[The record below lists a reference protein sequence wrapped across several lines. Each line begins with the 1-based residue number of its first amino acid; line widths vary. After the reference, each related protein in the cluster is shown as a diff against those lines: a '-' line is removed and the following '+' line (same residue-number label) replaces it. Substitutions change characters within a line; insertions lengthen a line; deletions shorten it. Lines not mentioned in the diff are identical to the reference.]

1 MSGTRALEQV
11 KEHNMRTIIIGDI
24 HGCSGALRLLLAK
37 IMPNPKEDKLILLG
51 DLFDRG
57 PDSWGV
63 FQMVREL
70 AEIYGDR
77 FVFLRGNHEDYL
89 LQRQLTLPQRIVWDR
104 VGRGTTVKSFR
115 AHGAKME
122 DSAGW
127 IREHVVFYYRGE
139 GFQCVHAGLKIEP
152 IEANDYYTMIH
163 DHGVVM
169 ENVYAGPL
177 TIVGHIALEK
187 PTWFPGAGQPVKV
200 LAEGEEQ
207 VLPKNAVICIDTGC
221 GKGGRLTGMVIEDG
235 KYCLLSAGEEG

>member
-1 MSGTRALEQV
+1 M
-11 KEHNMRTIIIGDI
+11 KTIIIGDI
-24 HGCSGALRLLLAK
+24 HGCSSALRLLMAR
-37 IMPNPKEDKLILLG
+37 ISPDVKEDRLILLG

-63 FQMVREL
+63 FGMVQEL
-70 AEIYGDR
+70 AERYGDR
-77 FVFLRGNHEDYL
+77 FTLIRGNHEDYL
-89 LQRQLTLPQRIVWDR
+89 LTKKLTLSQRFMWDR
-104 VGRGTTVKSFR
+104 VGRGTTVKSFK
-115 AHGAKME
+115 AHRAKME

-163 DHGVVM
+163 DHGIVM
-169 ENVYAGPL
+169 ENVYSGPL

-187 PTWFPGAGQPVKV
+187 PTWFPGAGQPAKV
-200 LAEGEEQ
+200 LAECAGQSAEEIAQGEMHE
-207 VLPKNAVICIDTGC
+207 LPKRGIICIDTGC

-235 KYCLLSAGEEG
+235 KYYLLSAGEEG

>member
-1 MSGTRALEQV
+1 
-11 KEHNMRTIIIGDI
+11 
-24 HGCSGALRLLLAK
+24 
-37 IMPNPKEDKLILLG
+37 
-51 DLFDRG
+51 
-57 PDSWGV
+57 
-63 FQMVREL
+63 
-70 AEIYGDR
+70 
-77 FVFLRGNHEDYL
+77 
-89 LQRQLTLPQRIVWDR
+89 
-104 VGRGTTVKSFR
+104 
-115 AHGAKME
+115 ME

-127 IREHVVFYYRGE
+127 IREHVVFYYLGE

-187 PTWFPGAGQPVKV
+187 PTWFPGAGKPVKV

-207 VLPKNAVICIDTGC
+207 VLPKNGVICIDTGC

>member
-104 VGRGTTVKSFR
+104 V
-115 AHGAKME
+115 
-122 DSAGW
+122 
-127 IREHVVFYYRGE
+127 
-139 GFQCVHAGLKIEP
+139 VHAGLKIEP

-207 VLPKNAVICIDTGC
+207 VLPKSGVICIDTGC
-221 GKGGRLTGMVIEDG
+221 GKGGRLTGMVIENG

>member
-1 MSGTRALEQV
+1 M
-11 KEHNMRTIIIGDI
+11 KTIIIGDI

-37 IMPNPKEDKLILLG
+37 VMPDPKEDKLILLG

-63 FQMVREL
+63 FQMVKEL
-70 AEIYGDR
+70 AEAYGDR
-77 FVFLRGNHEDYL
+77 FVLLRGNHEDYL
-89 LQRQLTLPQRIVWDR
+89 LAQKLSFAYKLMWER
-104 VGRGTTVKSFR
+104 VGRGTTVKSFK

-122 DSAGW
+122 DSAAW
-127 IREHVVFYYRGE
+127 IREHVVYNCRGE

-152 IEANDYYTMIH
+152 MEANDYYTMIH

-187 PTWFPGAGQPVKV
+187 PTWFPGGGQPMQELK
-200 LAEGEEQ
+200 EGERYG
-207 VLPKNAVICIDTGC
+207 LPERGVICIDTGC

-235 KYCLLSAGEEG
+235 QFTLPSAGEEG